1 MSNAKSIPI
10 TPRRKK
16 NFKDDP
22 GADDFVSGGMSRPSD
37 TRPGETDRAHT
48 DTAASAPAATAH
60 ESATAS
66 QTRSTS
72 AGAGEEAP
80 SYPRAVGEAPEAT
93 PGTAAP
99 QHSAAQIPPVGPKG
113 KKATDPL
120 GNPWPWFT
128 ESVSKDREKI
138 VNFRFPET
146 LDAQLTVAAKRVGMS
161 KKELAAKAVEDYVR
175 RIFDSEGI
183 AYDRDDM

>member
-37 TRPGETDRAHT
+37 TRPGETDRA
-48 DTAASAPAATAH
+48 DTAPHA
-60 ESATAS
+60 
-66 QTRSTS
+66 RSTS

-80 SYPRAVGEAPEAT
+80 SYPRAVAEAPEAA
-93 PGTAAP
+93 PDTAAP
-99 QHSAAQIPPVGPKG
+99 QHSAQIPPVGPKG
-113 KKATDPL
+113 KKTTDPL